1 MKTEEDYIAE
11 ELKAEHEEE
20 ERKIKEHYMDQDE
33 LENMLLIDERIVL

>member
-20 ERKIKEHYMDQDE
+20 ERKIKEMYPDE
-33 LENMLLIDERIVL
+33 TEERIVFGVKL

>member
-20 ERKIKEHYMDQDE
+20 ERKIKEMYPDE
-33 LENMLLIDERIVL
+33 PEERIVFGVKL